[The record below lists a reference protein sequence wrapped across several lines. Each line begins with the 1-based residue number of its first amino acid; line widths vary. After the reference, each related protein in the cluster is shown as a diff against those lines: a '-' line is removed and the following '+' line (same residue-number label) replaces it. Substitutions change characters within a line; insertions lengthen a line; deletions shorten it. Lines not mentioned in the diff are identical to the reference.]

1 MHHKKK
7 IENLYYYLKNYYVD
21 KIDLDSLSN
30 EIIKDGWLYTG
41 DEGSIDN
48 EGFLK
53 ITGRVKDIFKTT
65 KGKYVAPTPIEM
77 KLSENNYIEQVCVVG
92 SGIPQPIA
100 LAVLS
105 EVGKESPHVTESVQK
120 TLNNVNENL
129 EKHEV
134 LKNIVLVKE
143 NWTVENNFL
152 THSMKIKRNTIDKKY
167 QENYSKWHDQ
177 DKIVVL

>member
-1 MHHKKK
+1 
-7 IENLYYYLKNYYVD
+7 
-21 KIDLDSLSN
+21 
-30 EIIKDGWLYTG
+30 
-41 DEGSIDN
+41 
-48 EGFLK
+48 
-53 ITGRVKDIFKTT
+53 
-65 KGKYVAPTPIEM
+65 M

-100 LAVLS
+100 LAVIS

-152 THSMKIKRNTIDKKY
+152 TPSMKIKRNTIDKKY